1 MHKYTTLPCT
11 LEAALEVASNLRPE
25 DRREIEEGHG
35 LDPKVILTEAVDDD
49 FCVYFTAPNGRTAG
63 MGGIYN
69 DGIIWMVT
77 TPVIHDYPIG
87 FIKEAKR
94 VLATRTE
101 PILGNIVDKRNTI
114 HLRLLKYLG
123 FTFSKEKLHGPNKLT
138 FIEFYRV
145 R

>member
-1 MHKYTTLPCT
+1 MSKYTTLPCT
-11 LEAALEVASNLRPE
+11 LEAALEVASNLRSE
-25 DRREIEEGHG
+25 DRREIEEGWG
-35 LDPKVILTEAVDDD
+35 YNPIELLPTFLDDD

-63 MGGIYN
+63 MGGIS
-69 DGIIWMVT
+69 DSIIWMVT

-87 FIKEAKR
+87 FVKEAKR

-101 PILGNIVDKRNTI
+101 PILGNIVEKRNTI

>member
-11 LEAALEVASNLRPE
+11 LEAALEVASNLRSE

-87 FIKEAKR
+87 FVKEAKR

>member
-11 LEAALEVASNLRPE
+11 LEAALEVASNLRSE

-69 DGIIWMVT
+69 GGIIWMVT

-87 FIKEAKR
+87 FVKEAKR

-101 PILGNIVDKRNTI
+101 PILGNIIDKRNTV

>member
-69 DGIIWMVT
+69 GGIIWMVT

-87 FIKEAKR
+87 FVKEAKR

>member
-25 DRREIEEGHG
+25 DRREIEEGQA

-87 FIKEAKR
+87 FVKEAKR